1 MKFDFNVKKTALFG
15 GIFGILSVWWLAI
28 LAKLPLLHLD
38 LTFSTAREYLIQYNF
53 RQQVTGVPTGLAD
66 SLIKIFGG
74 DLSHIPFGTYLGFA
88 IAGAAIFVLGRWVY
102 QLAPMARTEYGR
114 VALVLFYGTI
124 GSTLILS
131 GFGLPTFQAALAAL
145 VNSIGIGVPLTYA
158 WKKIGQTVPL

>member
-1 MKFDFNVKKTALFG
+1 MKFDFNVPKTAMFG
-15 GIFGILSVWWLAI
+15 GIFGVLSVWWLSI
-28 LAKLPLLHLD
+28 LARTPLLHLD
-38 LTFSTAREYLIQYNF
+38 LTFSTAKEYLIQYNF
-53 RQQVTGVPTGLAD
+53 REQVTGISPGLGNA
-66 SLIKIFGG
+66 LIKIFGG
-74 DLSHIPFGTYLGFA
+74 DLSNIPMGTYLGFA
-88 IAGAAIFVLGRWVY
+88 IAGASLMILGRWIY

-131 GFGLPTFQAALAAL
+131 GFGIPTFQAALTAL